1 MLQFTGFL
9 SSVFI
14 EEVMN
19 YKKIEIFFFSLGFSM
34 KLIIAKLL
42 FRIFWTG
49 QGQPHLYV
57 IDILFLYIFSRILQ
71 QSSNN
76 RIRYFSESK
85 RCHIKTGEYTSNSDS
100 RQVTQEGPTQI
111 INKEVNLQ
119 AAAQRRKLGT
129 VMKGPR
135 NPSDI
140 TLLCS
145 RL

>member
-49 QGQPHLYV
+49 QG
-57 IDILFLYIFSRILQ
+57 
-71 QSSNN
+71 
-76 RIRYFSESK
+76 
-85 RCHIKTGEYTSNSDS
+85 
-100 RQVTQEGPTQI
+100 
-111 INKEVNLQ
+111 
-119 AAAQRRKLGT
+119 
-129 VMKGPR
+129 
-135 NPSDI
+135 
-140 TLLCS
+140 
-145 RL
+145 